1 MNLPLGRMFSETQEF
16 AKYTMQRWIRAAV
29 FTAALSVALS
39 AGARPKLDVLS
50 ERLRVSSD
58 FRVRVQAALELGKT
72 RDEQALPALAAALD
86 DRDASVRAAAAAALG
101 KLGVAR
107 GMRPLKEHLADP
119 SESVRSAVKSALT
132 QLTPKAEPS
141 AAPEAQRILVK
152 LGAVHNGTRV
162 KSRAIEREIL
172 AESRRKLAEM
182 PGVDVLPS
190 EAAVASSA
198 ALASTAAVASTAAPA
213 EEAPVVMIT
222 ASIQKLAASRD
233 GDSIVYSA
241 SIEYILHAMPDEAIM
256 ARISGSASAAATDQ
270 EAADKVATAVLRREV
285 LAAAIQSAL
294 SRAPRALLAAAR
306 L

>member
-1 MNLPLGRMFSETQEF
+1 
-16 AKYTMQRWIRAAV
+16 MQRWIRATV
-29 FTAALSVALS
+29 LTTALSIALT

-50 ERLRVSSD
+50 ERLRASD

-72 RDEQALPALAAALD
+72 QDEHALPALIAALE

-101 KLGVAR
+101 KLGVRR
-107 GMRPLKEHLADP
+107 GVPALKEHLDD
-119 SESVRSAVKSALT
+119 SSDSVRSAVKTALVA
-132 QLTPKAEPS
+132 LAPPKSEAS
-141 AAPEAQRILVK
+141 AAPETQRIRVK
-152 LGAVHNGTRV
+152 LGSVHNGTRV
-162 KSRAIEREIL
+162 KSPAIEREIL
-172 AESRRKLAEM
+172 AESRKKLVEM

-190 EAAVASSA
+190 EAQ
-198 ALASTAAVASTAAPA
+198 
-213 EEAPVVMIT
+213 EAPRADDAPLVMIT
-222 ASIQKLAASRD
+222 PSIQKLAASRD

-256 ARISGSASAAATDQ
+256 GRISGSASAAATEK
-270 EAADKVATAVLRREV
+270 EAADKAATAVLRREV